1 MPGGGGALTAP
12 GFHGRKAASFHP
24 FPGRRPGAEQPRRI
38 WQRRR
43 LGLRAGMSHHGGY
56 SHHALLYALR
66 DCGIRHIDTAKRYAN
81 EALVGKALAESGVR
95 REELWVTTKLWPG
108 DYGYESAIRACMESC
123 ERLGVEY
130 LDLYLMHWP
139 DALVPGQSPREVRA
153 ETWRAL
159 ENLYEKGVCRSIGV
173 SNFLIHHLEQLK
185 EDCSVVPH
193 LNQMEYHPFQR
204 PQELVDYCKRSN
216 IVFGGYC
223 PLAKGQALSHP
234 DILRLANRYGR
245 TPAQICIRWSIQ
257 NGIVTIPKS
266 TKEERIRENC
276 EVFGFSLAEDDV
288 LTLNRL
294 HDGRHVTWDPTDIP

>member
-193 LNQMEYHPFQR
+193 LNQ
-204 PQELVDYCKRSN
+204 
-216 IVFGGYC
+216 
-223 PLAKGQALSHP
+223 
-234 DILRLANRYGR
+234 
-245 TPAQICIRWSIQ
+245 

>member
-1 MPGGGGALTAP
+1 MEAIPTMHCSTLCET
-12 GFHGRKAASFHP
+12 AAS
-24 FPGRRPGAEQPRRI
+24 ATSTQPRGTPT
-38 WQRRR
+38 RRWWGKR
-43 LGLRAGMSHHGGY
+43 WRRAG
-56 SHHALLYALR
+56 
-66 DCGIRHIDTAKRYAN
+66 CGERSCGSPRSCGL
-81 EALVGKALAESGVR
+81 E
-95 REELWVTTKLWPG
+95 TT
-108 DYGYESAIRACMESC
+108 
-123 ERLGVEY
+123 
-130 LDLYLMHWP
+130 DLYLMHWP

-276 EVFGFSLAEDDV
+276 EVFDFHLEDDDMNFLASLHSNRKLIH
-288 LTLNRL
+288 LTYPLWK
-294 HDGRHVTWDPTDIP
+294 G